1 LKEGDLSFFNNSWYS
16 AVCLEMKNT
25 VLLRVIQR
33 TLCLICKSWA

>member
-25 VLLRVIQR
+25 V
-33 TLCLICKSWA
+33 